1 MDDKKILER
10 PDQYKRTGG
19 FRISLNGEWREYSA
33 KALDAGEAIYE
44 AYVMWDLQGI
54 PDEADIVSVRAIEL
68 DKLHTKIS
76 DELNDSVW
84 SGDFSKRNFSVAE
97 YVMLTEVNDMIYAV
111 LRSSMVNHS
120 SDELGEAVCGEDR

>member
-1 MDDKKILER
+1 
-10 PDQYKRTGG
+10 
-19 FRISLNGEWREYSA
+19 
-33 KALDAGEAIYE
+33 
-44 AYVMWDLQGI
+44 MWDLQGI

-68 DKLHTKIS
+68 DKLHTKIC